1 MLLTGNIYEELNKA
15 IAGALKKSESN
26 RLNIHQEFAAF
37 YNNDYECISGYLRE
51 ATLNNPFSEE
61 TLKTLSFRHVNVI
74 RKIISRI
81 TSGVFKRPD

>member
-15 IAGALKKSESN
+15 FVSVLKKSEAS

-61 TLKTLSFRHVNVI
+61 TLRTLCFRHVNVI

-81 TSGVFKRPD
+81 TNR